1 MEITAIVIYK
11 GEGVERGRQK
21 SIVELK
27 RQLVNTSLIFIYI
40 ISIHISFPK
49 REIPFLILK

>member
-11 GEGVERGRQK
+11 GEGREGRQK

-27 RQLVNTSLIFIYI
+27 RQLVNISFIFICI

-49 REIPFLILK
+49 REIPFFILKM

>member
-11 GEGVERGRQK
+11 GEGREGRQK
-21 SIVELK
+21 SIVEFK
-27 RQLVNTSLIFIYI
+27 RQLVNISFIFICI

-49 REIPFLILK
+49 REIPFFILKM